1 MGQVNV
7 NTPRSTGDSG
17 AGGAMAGMSMMLIVL
32 VALVVLAL
40 LFWFLLRPMVFGGPA
55 NVNVTVRSADVL
67 NALGLVA

>member
-7 NTPRSTGDSG
+7 NTPGPAGDSG
-17 AGGAMAGMSMMLIVL
+17 AGGAMAGMSMMLLVL
-32 VALVVLAL
+32 VVVVILAL
-40 LFWFLLRPMVFGGPA
+40 LFWFLLRPMFFGGPA